1 MNLKSLFKLNFFI
14 LFLGLFAQTSL
25 AGIECQKD
33 NEDLRAMPL
42 GEVKFTRVDGSKYTV
57 QVRVADNNK
66 TRSAGFQYVC
76 AETIAQLPIL
86 FLFESALTPSF
97 HMNNVVAGIDIA
109 FIRPDNTI
117 DSIQK
122 MHPYAL
128 IMLNKP
134 LYSPNSAVI
143 AALEAHPG
151 FYQKNNIDLT
161 ARVSWQR
168 AE

>member
-25 AGIECQKD
+25 ASIECQKD

-42 GEVKFTRVDGSKYTV
+42 GMVEFTRVDGSKYTV
-57 QVRVADNNK
+57 QVRVADNSK

-86 FLFESALTPSF
+86 FLFESVVRPSF

-109 FIRPDNTI
+109 FIRPDYTI

-122 MHPYAL
+122 MHPYVL

-134 LYSPNSAVI
+134 LYSPSSDVI

-161 ARVSWQR
+161 AKVSWQK